1 MCHVSIR
8 LKVKCVG
15 RVLGLMNLCYR
26 LENLSIGRDIYKGL
40 DVMQRYGVMWVYV
53 ELVGLGSSSSMEPFS
68 S

>member
-1 MCHVSIR
+1 MKANQLISGVR
-8 LKVKCVG
+8 G
-15 RVLGLMNLCYR
+15 RGLMNLCYR

>member
-40 DVMQRYGVMWVYV
+40 DVMQRYGVMCLFRSGP
-53 ELVGLGSSSSMEPFS
+53 EECNRAQ
-68 S
+68 